1 MNKIE
6 KLIQDYCP
14 EGVLY
19 RELKEVAYIG
29 TGSTNGNEATEN
41 GKYPLFVRSK
51 TVKMIDTYEFDEEAI
66 IIPGEGG
73 IGEIFHYVN
82 GKYALHQRAYR
93 ISLFTEKILT
103 KFIYYYMM
111 ANFKKF
117 ILQKAVNATVSSIRK
132 PMIEKFTIPL
142 LPLPVQQEIVN
153 ILDKFTQLEQE
164 LNAELETRR
173 KQYDFYLNHLM
184 GFEGSEVEWKT
195 LGEVGEFIR
204 GNGLQKKD
212 FTETGV
218 GCIHYG
224 QIYTHYGISAVET
237 KSFVSPKLAYKL
249 KKAKKGD
256 LIIAATSENVED
268 VCKAVAWLGD
278 DEIAISG
285 DAFIFTHNQNSKY
298 ISYFFQSIFFNDQK
312 VKFTTGTKVIRV
324 SINNLEK
331 IVIPIPP
338 LSEQERIVSILDKF
352 DALVNDSKISI
363 QAEIE
368 ARRKQYAY
376 YRNKLLT
383 FGEYA

>member
-195 LGEVGEFIR
+195 LGEIAEFKY
-204 GNGLQKKD
+204 G
-212 FTETGV
+212 FTD
-218 GCIHYG
+218 
-224 QIYTHYGISAVET
+224 
-237 KSFVSPKLAYKL
+237 
-249 KKAKKGD
+249 KAKDKGNVRFVRITDINEYGKLRDNDYKYIDLTAENEEYILSKGD
-256 LIIAATSENVED
+256 LLMARTGATFGKTMLFNENYPAVYASFLIRIRFIGEIILPDYYWHFSQSSLYWNQAYELVGGGAQPQFNANAL
-268 VCKAVAWLGD
+268 KAV
-278 DEIAISG
+278 
-285 DAFIFTHNQNSKY
+285 K
-298 ISYFFQSIFFNDQK
+298 
-312 VKFTTGTKVIRV
+312 
-324 SINNLEK
+324 
-331 IVIPIPP
+331 IPIPP
-338 LSEQERIVSILDKF
+338 LSEQESIVSILDKF
-352 DALVNDSKISI
+352 DSLVNDSKISI

>member
-195 LGEVGEFIR
+195 LGEIAEFKY
-204 GNGLQKKD
+204 G
-212 FTETGV
+212 FTD
-218 GCIHYG
+218 
-224 QIYTHYGISAVET
+224 
-237 KSFVSPKLAYKL
+237 
-249 KKAKKGD
+249 KAKDKGNVRFVRITDINEYGKLRDNDYKYIDLTAENEEYILSKGD
-256 LIIAATSENVED
+256 LLMARTGATFGKTMLFNENYPAVYASFLIRIRFIGEIILPDYYWHFSQSSLYWNQAYELVGGGAQPQFNANAL
-268 VCKAVAWLGD
+268 KAV
-278 DEIAISG
+278 
-285 DAFIFTHNQNSKY
+285 K
-298 ISYFFQSIFFNDQK
+298 
-312 VKFTTGTKVIRV
+312 
-324 SINNLEK
+324 
-331 IVIPIPP
+331 IPIPP

-352 DALVNDSKISI
+352 DSLVNDTTIGI
-363 QAEIE
+363 PAEIE
-368 ARRKQYAY
+368 ARRKQYEY